1 MMGSTVGITSFTG
14 SSITFSTAT
23 TRLSTGIAA
32 GSFTSATGL
41 GAGFGATGFPF
52 LSNSIL
58 PTTFKPIGFSSTLG
72 TSATGAST
80 FGTSTTGISATGS
93 TTTGISTTGVG
104 TGSGFFSSTTGS
116 GIFSM
121 IGSATGI
128 SATTSKGFITS

>member
-23 TRLSTGIAA
+23 TGLSAGIAS

-58 PTTFKPIGFSSTLG
+58 PKTFKPIGFSSSLG
-72 TSATGAST
+72 TSTTGAST
-80 FGTSTTGISATGS
+80 LGTSTTGISATGS
-93 TTTGISTTGVG
+93 STTGAG
-104 TGSGFFSSTTGS
+104 AGSGFFSSTTGS
-116 GIFSM
+116 GTFSM

-128 SATTSKGFITS
+128 SATTSKGFTTS